1 MGSRAHEIQTTSR
14 NCTNIVL
21 FAEKPASVKQK
32 SPISRQTGHLNTSI
46 CIDEGKSCVFKIR
59 THFHSGVENTEKSA
73 CRLTRRAS
81 NEVLTGRS
89 GSLLAAL

>member
-1 MGSRAHEIQTTSR
+1 MGNMRSFLNTLLSKVSSSEAVGSRAHEIQTTSR

-46 CIDEGKSCVFKIR
+46 CIDEGKSCVLKYEHISTQALR
-59 THFHSGVENTEKSA
+59 TQK
-73 CRLTRRAS
+73 TRR
-81 NEVLTGRS
+81 VG
-89 GSLLAAL
+89 